1 MKQPETAQDK
11 QQADDIESLR
21 QAELRRMVQ
30 EYIDDLRQLL
40 KKLRR
45 KLH

>member
-1 MKQPETAQDK
+1 MNQREKDQGKLAH
-11 QQADDIESLR
+11 AESLR

-30 EYIDDLRQLL
+30 EYIDDLLEL
-40 KKLRR
+40 IMKLRR